1 LTKCRLSSG
10 NWHFQIIIFQ
20 TELQVWQIG
29 NLVQKQDDLLLCFLA
44 PDLQGFAA
52 KELRPFSLYQM
63 TT

>member
-1 LTKCRLSSG
+1 LFSD

-29 NLVQKQDDLLLCFLA
+29 NKVQKQDLLLFFLA

>member
-1 LTKCRLSSG
+1 LFSD

-29 NLVQKQDDLLLCFLA
+29 NKVQKQDLLLFFLA

-52 KELRPFSLYQM
+52 KYQM